1 MVIGVKKDEKRFT
14 YKPLGHCASIFP
26 FRDATVVA
34 GLYLL
39 GPMSV
44 PSASLNLSSIK
55 SSLAIDESPTEEKK
69 KKKNPTQILI
79 TRIRD
84 S

>member
-1 MVIGVKKDEKRFT
+1 MVIALIGVKKDERRFT
-14 YKPLGHCASIFP
+14 NKPLGHCASIFP

-55 SSLAIDESPTEEKK
+55 SSLAIDESPTEIRRR
-69 KKKNPTQILI
+69 TQLKF
-79 TRIRD
+79 